1 MVNVMLIHDVFDL
14 CRAHVMAQL
23 GEGVTQIRARDRVIT
38 VSIKSLE
45 ERLDALWRRIL
56 IHRECGCDELMIIYD
71 TVTVDIYLLD
81 DVLQFLF
88 GQIGVTL
95 ANSISQLSDFDRA
108 RSIFVDLVEFFTK
121 IGELFGVDHFDE
133 NIEAFSSKFIAS
145 VEVCQTL

>member
-1 MVNVMLIHDVFDL
+1 MVNVMLIHDFFDL

-23 GEGVTQIRARDRVIT
+23 GERVTQIRTRDRVIT

-88 GQIGVTL
+88 G
-95 ANSISQLSDFDRA
+95 
-108 RSIFVDLVEFFTK
+108 
-121 IGELFGVDHFDE
+121 
-133 NIEAFSSKFIAS
+133 
-145 VEVCQTL
+145 